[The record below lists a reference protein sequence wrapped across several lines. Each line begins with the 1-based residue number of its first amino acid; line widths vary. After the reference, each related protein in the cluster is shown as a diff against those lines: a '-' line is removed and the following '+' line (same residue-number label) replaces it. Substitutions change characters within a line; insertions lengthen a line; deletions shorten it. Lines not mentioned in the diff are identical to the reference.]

1 MSGDNIVYLNGTFEP
16 EGEAKVPVTE
26 RGFFGG
32 DGVYEVTRTFGHKL
46 FRLDDHLDRLFRS
59 LAYVRIDI
67 GLSREALTSATQ
79 EMLERNLGRLDAGS
93 DFALWH
99 VITRGDNAMG
109 HPSDTI
115 VAMFCV
121 QIEFEQYA
129 ANYLSGLNLV
139 TPGIRRT
146 APDSIDP
153 KAKVLSR
160 MNQILVALEA
170 KRSDPGAIPLMLDA
184 ASNVAE
190 TNTGNF
196 FFVADGRLY
205 TSAPRNV
212 LDGVTRAA
220 VLEVAAELGIET
232 IEGNFTPYDVY
243 AADEAFIRSTTPV
256 IVPATSLN
264 GAQISDAEST
274 GGAALP
280 GPVTLQLI
288 KRLAEIAGMDYVSQ
302 AISRLGD
309 NSSRDLA
316 AAWEKR
322 TAAT

>member
-1 MSGDNIVYLNGTFEP
+1 
-16 EGEAKVPVTE
+16 
-26 RGFFGG
+26 
-32 DGVYEVTRTFGHKL
+32 
-46 FRLDDHLDRLFRS
+46 
-59 LAYVRIDI
+59 
-67 GLSREALTSATQ
+67 
-79 EMLERNLGRLDAGS
+79 
-93 DFALWH
+93 
-99 VITRGDNAMG
+99 MG

-205 TSAPRNV
+205 TSAARNV

-220 VLEVAAELGIET
+220 VLEVAAEPGIE
-232 IEGNFTPYDVY
+232 NHQ
-243 AADEAFIRSTTPV
+243 R
-256 IVPATSLN
+256 
-264 GAQISDAEST
+264 
-274 GGAALP
+274 
-280 GPVTLQLI
+280 
-288 KRLAEIAGMDYVSQ
+288 
-302 AISRLGD
+302 
-309 NSSRDLA
+309 
-316 AAWEKR
+316 
-322 TAAT
+322 

>member
-1 MSGDNIVYLNGTFEP
+1 MSGDNTVYLNGTFMP
-16 EGEAKVPVTE
+16 EADAKVPVTE

-59 LAYVRIDI
+59 LAYVRIDT
-67 GLSREALTSATQ
+67 GLSRDALASATQ
-79 EMLERNLGRLDAGS
+79 ETLERNLGRLDADS

-99 VITRGDNAMG
+99 VVTRGDNVMG
-109 HPSDTI
+109 HPSNTI

-121 QIEFEQYA
+121 EIEFGQYA
-129 ANYLSGLNLV
+129 ASYLNGLKLV
-139 TPGIRRT
+139 TPSIRRT

-160 MNQILVALEA
+160 MNQIQATLEA

-184 ASNVAE
+184 AGNIAE

-196 FFVADGRLY
+196 FFVADGRLH
-205 TSAPRNV
+205 TSSARNV
-212 LDGVTRAA
+212 LGGVTRAA
-220 VLEVAAELGIET
+220 VLEVAAELGIEA

-243 AADEAFIRSTTPV
+243 AADEAFICSTTPV

-264 GAQISDAEST
+264 GAQI
-274 GGAALP
+274 GGEATLP
-280 GPVTLQLI
+280 GPITLQLM

-309 NSSRDLA
+309 NAARDLA
-316 AAWEKR
+316 AAWENRSTK
-322 TAAT
+322 A